1 MLGVIAALYAI
12 GDEFHQ
18 SFIPDRV
25 ASVGDW
31 AVDILGA
38 AVGVGVVWVTRR
50 GKWRESMN
58 HTGWNDTRT

>member
-18 SFIPDRV
+18 SFVPDRV
-25 ASVGDW
+25 ASLADW
-31 AVDILGA
+31 AVDILGVA
-38 AVGVGVVWVTRR
+38 AGVGVVWVTRR

-58 HTGWNDTRT
+58 HTGWNDSQT